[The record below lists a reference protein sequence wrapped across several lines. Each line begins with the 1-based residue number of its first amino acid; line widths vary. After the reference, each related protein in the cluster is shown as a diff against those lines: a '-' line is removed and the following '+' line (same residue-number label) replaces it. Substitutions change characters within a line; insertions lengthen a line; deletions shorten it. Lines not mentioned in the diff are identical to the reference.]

1 MFSTIKFKYISPR
14 KMLNLRLELIEIVI
28 ALLTVVSLVVI
39 LIDIF
44 FPLNAEQKTFI
55 YIFDLVVVI
64 VLATDYAFRVRR
76 SSKRS
81 RYIMKH
87 WYEIP
92 AMLPLILYASADTS
106 TLAGQ
111 VVVQFR
117 AIAFFRLVRLYY
129 ILTLIQGSRFVLL
142 SAFSIITIVFGALG
156 VYLTEAEYAGANIK
170 SLSDAFWWAIQTVST
185 VGYGD
190 VYPVTPEGRIIGIFV
205 MFAGIGILATFI
217 TALGSKL
224 IEFKLN
230 QRSAKEKKIELIRN
244 DLPTKTKELIKD
256 QIERVET
263 LDDKDFDALIA
274 MLTKLRQNY
283 GIR

>member
-1 MFSTIKFKYISPR
+1 
-14 KMLNLRLELIEIVI
+14 MLGIRLELVV
-28 ALLTVVSLVVI
+28 ALLTVASLIVI

-44 FPLNAEQKTFI
+44 FPLNTREKTFI
-55 YIFDLVVVI
+55 YVFDLVVV
-64 VLATDYAFRVRR
+64 VALATDFAFRLKR
-76 SSKRS
+76 SAKKS
-81 RYIMKH
+81 RYILNH

-111 VVVQFR
+111 VLEQFR
-117 AIAFFRLVRLYY
+117 VIAFFRLVRLYY

-156 VYLTEAEYAGANIK
+156 VYLTEVGNAEANII
-170 SLSDAFWWAIQTVST
+170 SLSDSFWWAVQTVST

-217 TALGSKL
+217 TALGTKL
-224 IEFKLN
+224 IELRLN
-230 QRSAKEKKIELIRN
+230 EPKKGRNVELRGE
-244 DLPTKTKELIKD
+244 DLSTKTKELIKN
-256 QIERVET
+256 QIEKVET
-263 LDDKDFDALIA
+263 LDQKDFDALIS
-274 MLTKLRQNY
+274 MLTSIRQHY
-283 GIR
+283 GV

>member
-1 MFSTIKFKYISPR
+1 
-14 KMLNLRLELIEIVI
+14 MLTLKLEFIELVI
-28 ALLTVVSLVVI
+28 ALLTVISLIVI

-44 FPLNAEQKTFI
+44 FPLNAEQKRFI
-55 YIFDLVVVI
+55 YVFDLVVVLI
-64 VLATDYAFRVRR
+64 LAIDFAFRVGR
-76 SSKRS
+76 SAKKS
-81 RYIMKH
+81 RYIMNH

-111 VVVQFR
+111 VVQQFR
-117 AIAFFRLVRLYY
+117 VIAFFRLVRLYY

-156 VYLTEAEYAGANIK
+156 VYLTEAGYAGANIRN
-170 SLSDAFWWAIQTVST
+170 LADAFWWAVQTVST

-217 TALGSKL
+217 TALGAKL
-224 IEFKLN
+224 IELKLN
-230 QRSAKEKKIELIRN
+230 EPKKGKNVEVIRD
-244 DLPTKTKELIKD
+244 DLPKKTKELIMN
-256 QIERVET
+256 QIEKVET
-263 LDDKDFDALIA
+263 LDQKDFDALTS
-274 MLTKLRQNY
+274 MLTSIRQHY
-283 GIR
+283 GVQ

>member
-170 SLSDAFWWAIQTVST
+170 SLSDAFWWAVQTVST

-224 IEFKLN
+224 IEFN
-230 QRSAKEKKIELIRN
+230 QRSAKEKKIELSRN

-274 MLTKLRQNY
+274 LLTKIRQNY

>member
-1 MFSTIKFKYISPR
+1 
-14 KMLNLRLELIEIVI
+14 MLNLRLELIEIVI

-44 FPLNAEQKTFI
+44 FSLNAEQKIFI
-55 YIFDLVVVI
+55 YIFDLVVVV

-111 VVVQFR
+111 VVIQFR

-170 SLSDAFWWAIQTVST
+170 SLSDSFWWAIQTVST

-230 QRSAKEKKIELIRN
+230 ERSTKEKKIELSRN
-244 DLPTKTKELIKD
+244 DLSTKTKELIKD

-274 MLTKLRQNY
+274 MLTKIHQNY